1 MKKIQIKVTD
11 TGEVQ
16 EVPID
21 VGRHL
26 IQVGHAS
33 QVLDSPEAED
43 VDQDTDKAEDVDKT
57 DDSSTKAKP
66 RARSKSAASATSS
79 GTEASD
85 AGSDPS
91 GS

>member
-33 QVLDSPEAED
+33 QVLDSPGAED
-43 VDQDTDKAEDVDKT
+43 VDQDIDKTEDVDKT
-57 DDSSTKAKP
+57 EDSSTKAKQS
-66 RARSKSAASATSS
+66 RARSKSAAS
-79 GTEASD
+79 EASD